1 MHLEQILVRPDQK
14 PHMHLCIWSRL
25 WFGRTRVWFH
35 HHALRPGCGRHRRTG
50 GGIIGRH
57 QPRHRPPPCPRH
69 HCPLCRPLCCPHPH
83 RHPRRH
89 PRCRRRRGAL
99 DRGRAATAATA
110 AAPIDLSAA
119 REGVRRWV
127 RSRGACACVP
137 FVHMHLILD
146 ELNADDTAAHL
157 PREHTVRGPC
167 APAYHVP
174 AGIDAPAAP
183 SQRARER
190 CRPASV
196 HPLTVHSYPR
206 R

>member
-1 MHLEQILVRPDQK
+1 MFSRQ
-14 PHMHLCIWSRL
+14 IWSRL

-50 GGIIGRH
+50 GGINGRH

-137 FVHMHLILD
+137 CSEQTGMCAVCMCYAMCMCAMSCPMCVYVCVVSNPTPSLIIS
-146 ELNADDTAAHL
+146 EM
-157 PREHTVRGPC
+157 
-167 APAYHVP
+167 
-174 AGIDAPAAP
+174 
-183 SQRARER
+183 
-190 CRPASV
+190 
-196 HPLTVHSYPR
+196 
-206 R
+206 